1 MDHLDRNEADEK
13 LRAEFTRF
21 LETMVRRAKIN
32 YLTKY
37 RQRAE
42 IISLDEVPEQAQP
55 TDEIRLSNSQTEFEF
70 EEERLAN
77 AFSTLPLM
85 RRKILQLL
93 FVEELTP
100 QEIAKRMNCSV
111 GHVYNQ
117 RSLALKKLRNLLED
131 GEMK

>member
-1 MDHLDRNEADEK
+1 MPHGGMKMNHLDKNDADEK

-55 TDEIRLSNSQTEFEF
+55 HDEIRLSHSQTEFWK
-70 EEERLAN
+70 L
-77 AFSTLPLM
+77 
-85 RRKILQLL
+85 I
-93 FVEELTP
+93 VEM
-100 QEIAKRMNCSV
+100 QKHNF
-111 GHVYNQ
+111 G
-117 RSLALKKLRNLLED
+117 
-131 GEMK
+131 